1 MAVTAGRFELFI
13 RQRLGAL
20 SRTLPPAR
28 AGDVTSVHQA
38 RVATRRLREAL
49 PLITRGSSL
58 RKHRRRVRRLT
69 RALGPV
75 RELDV
80 ALLTLDEFDD
90 RQGTAPSRSGRQQ
103 GTAPS
108 RSGRQ
113 QGTAPSRSGR
123 QGEVPRAGI
132 LSLQQAIRQ
141 ERTRMQVDMRRTIDR
156 TRLPKLSEK
165 LVAAARKRDKESPG
179 PRTVDPKQL
188 AAARDRAARRAERLR
203 IKIENA
209 AAIYLAD
216 RLHEV
221 RIAAKKLRYALEIV
235 RDLSRSRATARILT
249 LKRAQDLLGRIHD
262 LEVLIARTR
271 AIQGSPNAPTLR
283 VSADMDLLVRRLET
297 ECRRLHGR
305 YIAMRAPLLA
315 ICDHV
320 SGVRPSR
327 RGEPAA

>member
-20 SRTLPPAR
+20 SRTLPSAH
-28 AGDVTSVHQA
+28 AGDVTAVHQA

-49 PLITRGSSL
+49 PLVARGSSL
-58 RKHRRRVRRLT
+58 QKHRRRVRRLT

-80 ALLTLDEFDD
+80 ALLTLDEFA
-90 RQGTAPSRSGRQQ
+90 GAPLPLR
-103 GTAPS
+103 
-108 RSGRQ
+108 
-113 QGTAPSRSGR
+113 
-123 QGEVPRAGI
+123 
-132 LSLQQAIRQ
+132 QAIRQ
-141 ERTRMQVDMRRTIDR
+141 ERTRMQADMRRTIDR
-156 TRLPKLSEK
+156 TPLAKLGAK
-165 LVAAARKRDKESPG
+165 LVAAARKRDKEGPSP
-179 PRTVDPKQL
+179 RSVDPKQL

-209 AAIYLAD
+209 AAIYLPE
-216 RLHEV
+216 RLHDV
-221 RIAAKKLRYALEIV
+221 RIAAKKLRYAMEIV
-235 RDLSRSRATARILT
+235 RDLSRSRATARIQA

-271 AIQGSPNAPTLR
+271 AIQGSTNAPTLR

-320 SGVRPSR
+320 SGLRASR

>member
-1 MAVTAGRFELFI
+1 MAVTAGRFELLI

-20 SRTLPPAR
+20 SRTLPSAR
-28 AGDVTSVHQA
+28 AGEVTAVHQA
-38 RVATRRLREAL
+38 RVATRRVREAL

-90 RQGTAPSRSGRQQ
+90 TPQGTASSRSGRQGTTRGRSGRPQGTAPSRSGRQ
-103 GTAPS
+103 A
-108 RSGRQ
+108 
-113 QGTAPSRSGR
+113 
-123 QGEVPRAGI
+123 EVPRAGV

-165 LVAAARKRDKESPG
+165 LVAAARKRDKEGPG

-305 YIAMRAPLLA
+305 YIAMRAPLLT

-320 SGVRPSR
+320 SGLRTSR

>member
-1 MAVTAGRFELFI
+1 
-13 RQRLGAL
+13 
-20 SRTLPPAR
+20 
-28 AGDVTSVHQA
+28 
-38 RVATRRLREAL
+38 
-49 PLITRGSSL
+49 
-58 RKHRRRVRRLT
+58 
-69 RALGPV
+69 
-75 RELDV
+75 V
-80 ALLTLDEFDD
+80 ALLNLDEFDD
-90 RQGTAPSRSGRQQ
+90 TQGTAR
-103 GTAPS
+103 
-108 RSGRQ
+108 
-113 QGTAPSRSGR
+113 SRSGR
-123 QGEVPRAGI
+123 QGEVPRAGVQ
-132 LSLQQAIRQ
+132 SLRQAIRQ

-156 TRLPKLSEK
+156 TRFAKLSEK
-165 LVAAARKRDKESPG
+165 LVAAARKRDKEGPG
-179 PRTVDPKQL
+179 PRSVDPKQL

-209 AAIYLAD
+209 AAIYLPD

-305 YIAMRAPLLA
+305 YIGMRAPLLT

-320 SGVRPSR
+320 SGVRTSR

>member
-1 MAVTAGRFELFI
+1 MAVTAGRFELLI

-20 SRTLPPAR
+20 SRTLPSAR

-49 PLITRGSSL
+49 PLITRGSAL
-58 RKHRRRVRRLT
+58 QKHTRRVRRLT
-69 RALGPV
+69 RSLGPV

-90 RQGTAPSRSGRQQ
+90 KRGTAPGRSGRQEGTASSRSGRQE
-103 GTAPS
+103 
-108 RSGRQ
+108 
-113 QGTAPSRSGR
+113 GTAPSRSGR
-123 QGEVPRAGI
+123 QGEVPRAGV

-141 ERTRMQVDMRRTIDR
+141 ERTLMQVDMRRTIDR
-156 TRLPKLSEK
+156 THLAKLSDK
-165 LVAAARKRDKESPG
+165 LVAAARKRDTEGPS

-235 RDLSRSRATARILT
+235 RDLSRSRAAARILT